1 LDGTVTFISNN
12 LQQER
17 GGLLLEEHSLIA
29 AQQVV
34 GEERNAAG
42 SCEHRAVCSILMG
55 ARWLSLAVS

>member
-1 LDGTVTFISNN
+1 MALLHLFQTTFSRK
-12 LQQER
+12 EEVC
-17 GGLLLEEHSLIA
+17 LLEEHSLIA